1 MLRIATWNVNSVRRR
16 LDLVAR
22 LVAEQ
27 RPDILCLQE
36 TKVRDGEFPAARFT
50 ELGYPHALIHGMK
63 SYNGVAIF
71 STQPLRRREV
81 QRWCNRDDRRHA
93 VVEIP
98 GGIEIHNLYVP
109 SGGDVPDPETNEKF
123 AHKLQF
129 LEELADGFGKQR
141 RSGARR
147 VLLGDLN
154 VAPLPN
160 DVWSHRQMRNVISH
174 TPVEVERLSRLMA
187 SADWI
192 DAVRHFVPESEP
204 LYSWWSYRARN
215 WETSNRGRRL
225 DHVWVTAPLAS
236 SLKGATVLR
245 EARGWPTPSDHV
257 PVLLDLDIDS

>member
-1 MLRIATWNVNSVRRR
+1 MKLRIITWNVNSVRRR
-16 LDLVAR
+16 LDLIAR
-22 LVAEQ
+22 LIAEQ

-36 TKVRDGEFPAARFT
+36 TKVRDSEFPTARLA

-63 SYNGVAIF
+63 GYNGVAIF
-71 STQPLRRREV
+71 SARPLRRREV
-81 QRWCNRDDRRHA
+81 QRWCGRDDRRHA
-93 VVEIP
+93 FVEIA

-109 SGGDVPDPETNEKF
+109 SGGDVPDPEKNEKF
-123 AHKLQF
+123 AHKLRF
-129 LEELADGFGKQR
+129 LEELADGFGKR
-141 RSGARR
+141 RRNGARLI
-147 VLLGDLN
+147 LLGDLN

-192 DAVRHFVPESEP
+192 DAVRHFVPESER

-215 WETSNRGRRL
+215 WETSDRGRRL
-225 DHVWVTAPLAS
+225 DHIWVTAPLAS

-257 PVLLDLDIDS
+257 PVILDLAI